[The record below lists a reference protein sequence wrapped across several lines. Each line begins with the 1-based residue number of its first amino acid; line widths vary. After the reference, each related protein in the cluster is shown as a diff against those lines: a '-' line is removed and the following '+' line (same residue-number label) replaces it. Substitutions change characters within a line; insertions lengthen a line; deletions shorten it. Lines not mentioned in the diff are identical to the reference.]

1 MRVLVVDDERRLAAA
16 LRRGLSAEGFDV
28 ELAHDGI
35 SGQELAERGG
45 FDIIVLDIMLP
56 RRNGYDVCAALRRQG
71 IGTPILMLT
80 AKDGEYDEAEAL
92 DTGADDYLTKPFH
105 FVVLV
110 ARLRAL
116 LRRAAAPAQG
126 SQAPAAGATLTV
138 GDLRI
143 VPDQHRCLRGDDE
156 IALTAREFGIL
167 AYLARRPGV
176 VVGKAE
182 LIDEL
187 WDFASP
193 ADQNVV
199 EVHISSLRRKV
210 DAPFGRRTIETVRGV
225 GYRLNPD
232 EGE

>member
-1 MRVLVVDDERRLAAA
+1 MRILVVDDEVRLAEGV
-16 LRRGLSAEGFDV
+16 RRGLEAEGFAVDV
-28 ELAHDGI
+28 AHNGVDGLWRAR
-35 SGQELAERGG
+35 ETRYDA
-45 FDIIVLDIMLP
+45 IVLDLMMP
-56 RRNGYDVCAALRRQG
+56 GMSGWKVCEALRAEENW
-71 IGTPILMLT
+71 TPVLMLT
-80 AKDGEYDEAEAL
+80 AKDGEWDQVEGL